1 MDIQSQ
7 GRITGNNKLSP
18 NRWYR
23 IAQTTVA
30 PNNVSSLLL
39 NMGNPYDADDQR
51 HLLIYATLNGY
62 GGNIVTKLAS
72 TSKKFV
78 SKIRIVY
85 KSVTNADT
93 RNYLDV
99 YLSSNNSGNRLYY
112 SASNM
117 IGVEL
122 LTPVDVTEQPLPD
135 GYTSIEFDV

>member
-1 MDIQSQ
+1 MS
-7 GRITGNNKLSP
+7 
-18 NRWYR
+18 
-23 IAQTTVA
+23 
-30 PNNVSSLLL
+30 
-39 NMGNPYDADDQR
+39 NPYDTDMQR

-62 GGNIVTKLAS
+62 GENIVTKLAS

-99 YLSSNNSGNRLYY
+99 YLSSNNGNNRLYY

-122 LTPVDVTEQPLPD
+122 LTPVDVTEQPLPN
-135 GYTSIEFDV
+135 GYTSVEFDV